1 MITNEQIAIEFY
13 KNGSALN
20 ALERFS
26 FSEKEEKLIRD
37 AIRTAN
43 MQNPRMKLIDEADL
57 LLKEVA
63 KTREPIIKKS
73 GADSTEA
80 FLLIDAMKLEQEQN
94 NINAK
99 SFGIFSMSKTKI
111 GRTLF
116 VSMTILLLV
125 IWYYVLKYKS

>member
-94 NINAK
+94 NINAE